1 MKISINEIK
10 QAFVYLIKEEKTR
23 EELASWA
30 QRLQSAEDN
39 GELEYEPPGEEDK
52 IWNGIEYLMGVDLKD
67 IDGSY
72 LHSAESFIFYKNKND
87 F

>member
-1 MKISINEIK
+1 MRISIKEIE
-10 QAFVYLIKEEKTR
+10 QAFDSLIREEKTR

-30 QRLQSAEDN
+30 QELQSKEDS
-39 GELEYEPPGEEDK
+39 GELEYDPPGEEDK

-72 LHSAESFIFYKNKND
+72 LHSVESFIFYKNKTG